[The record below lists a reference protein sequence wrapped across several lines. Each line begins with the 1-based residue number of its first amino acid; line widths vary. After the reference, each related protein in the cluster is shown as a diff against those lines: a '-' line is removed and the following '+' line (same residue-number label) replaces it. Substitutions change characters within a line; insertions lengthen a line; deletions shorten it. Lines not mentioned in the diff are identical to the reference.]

1 MKSKW
6 NGRSEKSYI
15 QSKVKILFF
24 IDCTFHLLQNED
36 VTVGVDSFTKRYGV
50 NENAKVNATC
60 IQYPLIRIEIK
71 NIV

>member
-6 NGRSEKSYI
+6 NERSEESYT

-24 IDCTFHLLQNED
+24 IDSTFHLLQNEN

-60 IQYPLIRIEIK
+60 VKYSLIY
-71 NIV
+71 V